1 MQRPCRALSLALA
14 ASLAA
19 GSVTLSLPIPRAEA
33 ADDTAKARTL
43 FQEGVQLEAGGNFG
57 AALSKFQDVAQIK
70 RTPTVVFHIALCQEK
85 LGQLV
90 AALGGYRIAAH
101 DAADDPKQAKVA
113 STAQE
118 AVTALEKR
126 IPTLTF
132 KRGKGAEVAKLS
144 LDNIDVGGMVGKPT
158 QVDPGAHQLEAT
170 APGKEPFKE
179 VVQVAE
185 GENKTVEITL
195 KDTPGA
201 KPPPAASSGA
211 APPPTGTTGGTS
223 TTSAPPPPTA
233 PAPASIVPYAVLGA
247 GGVSLLAS
255 GVFFLLRSGAAS
267 DLDSKCIQNVCPTSL
282 QSTQDKGKTMTLL
295 GNVTLGLGV
304 VGVGV
309 GAVLLLTQKPSVA
322 EASAAASRQKFD
334 LMINPLSGG
343 MGANLV
349 GKF

>member
-1 MQRPCRALSLALA
+1 MQRPRRALSLVLA

-19 GSVTLSLPIPRAEA
+19 GSVTFTLPFRHAEA
-33 ADDTAKARTL
+33 ADETAKARTL
-43 FQEGVQLEAGGNFG
+43 FQEGVQLEAGGNYG

-113 STAQE
+113 STAQD

-132 KRGKGAEVAKLS
+132 KRGKGAELAKLS
-144 LDNIDVGGMVGKPT
+144 LDNVDVGGMVGKPT

-170 APGKEPFKE
+170 SQGKEPFKE

-185 GENKTVEITL
+185 GENKTIEIVL
-195 KDTPGA
+195 KDTPGGA
-201 KPPPAASSGA
+201 KPPAVSSA
-211 APPPTGTTGGTS
+211 APPPSVTVSSAPTGVAPTAQGTTS
-223 TTSAPPPPTA
+223 IAPY
-233 PAPASIVPYAVLGA
+233 VVLGA
-247 GGVSLLAS
+247 GAASLIAS
-255 GVFFLLRSGAAS
+255 GVFFLIRSGAAS

-295 GNVTLGLGV
+295 GNITLGLGV

-309 GAVLLLTQKPSVA
+309 GAVLLLTQKPAA
-322 EASAAASRQKFD
+322 EASAAASKQKFD
-334 LMINPLSGG
+334 LVLNPLSGG